1 MQTGRPVARL
11 HSFSLTSFLC
21 FLCTSILS
29 LGLNACSARMGPRSV
44 PTDRFD
50 YADALTRSWKEET
63 LLNMVKLRYVDPPL
77 FLSVQQVVQQYTLE
91 GTGTINAPGW
101 TGGANIATAGSAS
114 GRWAESPTITYS
126 PMSGE
131 QFTKSLIRPVH
142 PEELL
147 SLVQSGWAVD
157 KVFAIGV
164 RSINGLHAGS
174 RTAVLKQQGDPD
186 FYRVLSLLKE
196 LQASDDF
203 NVRAQSTREGGA
215 TIMTFRAKGA
225 SEADLE
231 RVRKVREL
239 LHLNLDAQEFKLVE
253 AATQEDDKEIAMLT
267 RSMLQILA
275 EAATG
280 VEVPASDIE
289 QGRVYKMDLAETGPE
304 FLVHVHSSTT
314 KPESNDAFAA
324 VRYRNY
330 WFWVDDRDLA
340 SKRGLG
346 FLMVLLTLAESGPAA
361 PPPALTISKP

>member
-44 PTDRFD
+44 PSDRFD
-50 YADALTRSWKEET
+50 YSDALTRSWKEET

-101 TGGANIATAGSAS
+101 TGAANIGTAGSAT

-215 TIMTFRAKGA
+215 TIMTPR
-225 SEADLE
+225 
-231 RVRKVREL
+231 
-239 LHLNLDAQEFKLVE
+239 
-253 AATQEDDKEIAMLT
+253 
-267 RSMLQILA
+267 
-275 EAATG
+275 
-280 VEVPASDIE
+280 
-289 QGRVYKMDLAETGPE
+289 
-304 FLVHVHSSTT
+304 
-314 KPESNDAFAA
+314 
-324 VRYRNY
+324 
-330 WFWVDDRDLA
+330 
-340 SKRGLG
+340 
-346 FLMVLLTLAESGPAA
+346 
-361 PPPALTISKP
+361 

>member
-1 MQTGRPVARL
+1 
-11 HSFSLTSFLC
+11 
-21 FLCTSILS
+21 
-29 LGLNACSARMGPRSV
+29 
-44 PTDRFD
+44 
-50 YADALTRSWKEET
+50 
-63 LLNMVKLRYVDPPL
+63 MVKLRYVDPPL

-101 TGGANIATAGSAS
+101 TGGTNIAPAGSAT

-142 PEELL
+142 PEVLL
-147 SLVQSGWAVD
+147 SLVQSGWPVD

-174 RTAVLKQQGDPD
+174 RTAVVKQQGDPD
-186 FYRVLSLLKE
+186 FYRALSLLKE

-203 NVRAQSTREGGA
+203 NIRVQSTREGA
-215 TIMTFRAKGA
+215 TIVTFRTKGA
-225 SEADLE
+225 SEAALE
-231 RVRKVREL
+231 RAKKVREL

-253 AATQEDDKEIAMLT
+253 AATQGDDKEIAMLT

-275 EAATG
+275 EAGAG

-304 FLVHVHSSTT
+304 FLVHVHSSTA
-314 KPESNDAFAA
+314 KPEPNDAFAA
-324 VRYRNY
+324 VRYHNY
-330 WFWVDDRDLA
+330 WFWVDDRDLP
-340 SKRGLG
+340 SKRGLA
-346 FLMVLLTLAESGPAA
+346 FLMVLLTLAESGPTA

>member
-1 MQTGRPVARL
+1 MQTSRPVARL
-11 HSFSLTSFLC
+11 HSFNLTS

-29 LGLNACSARMGPRSV
+29 LGLNACSARMGPKSI
-44 PTDRFD
+44 PADRFD

-77 FLSVQQVVQQYTLE
+77 FLSVQQVVQQYTRE

-101 TGGANIATAGSAS
+101 TGGATIATAGSAT

-131 QFTKSLIRPVH
+131 QFTKSLVRPVH

-174 RTAVLKQQGDPD
+174 RTEALRQHGDPD
-186 FYRVLSLLKE
+186 FYQVLSLLKE
-196 LQASDDF
+196 LQASDEF
-203 NVRAQSTREGGA
+203 SIRVQSTKEGGA
-215 TIMTFRAKGA
+215 TLMTFRARGPSDA
-225 SEADLE
+225 NLE
-231 RVRKVREL
+231 RARKLREL
-239 LHLNLDAQEFKLVE
+239 LHLNPDAQEFKLVE
-253 AATQEDDKEIAMLT
+253 AAAQADDKEIAMLT

-275 EAATG
+275 EAAAG

-289 QGRVYKMDLAETGPE
+289 QGRVYKMELSEVGPD
-304 FLVHVHSSTT
+304 FLVRVHSSVT
-314 KPESNDAFAA
+314 KPEPNEAFAA
-324 VRYRNY
+324 ARYRNY
-330 WFWVDDRDLA
+330 WFWVDDRDLP

-346 FLMVLLTLAESGPAA
+346 FLMVLLTLAESGPTA